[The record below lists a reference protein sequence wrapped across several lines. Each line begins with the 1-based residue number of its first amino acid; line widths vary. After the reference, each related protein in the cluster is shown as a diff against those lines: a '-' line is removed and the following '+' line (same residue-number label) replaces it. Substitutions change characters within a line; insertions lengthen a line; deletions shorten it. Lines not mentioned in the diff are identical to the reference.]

1 MYVTGPW
8 ISCVAE
14 EMHITDAAAAVGI
27 ATITT
32 ADITAATLITDDT
45 T

>member
-27 ATITT
+27 ATITA
-32 ADITAATLITDDT
+32 ADMAVVTLITDDT